1 MCSKVLKCNSVAFFR
16 KLLTILPLDKKINF
30 NRNNKKIDK
39 EVIGKVGHP
48 DKRDR
53 AEMSFRI
60 RIFFRDPDSRLKEG
74 WNGKPQRQAANGPSV
89 HKQERD
95 FPSQVTQEPKS
106 RMDPVDVTAVMK
118 GVEEMIQKRFFVNGV
133 ERNIIVN
140 GKETLAKVLREQLGL
155 TGTKVGCGTG
165 HCGACSVIVNN
176 ELVRS
181 CIFKIERINDGDLVT
196 TIEGIGT
203 PNNLHP
209 IQKAFIKHG
218 AVQCGFCTPGFI
230 VSAKVLLDRN
240 PSPGRE
246 EIREWF
252 HENKNACRCTG
263 YIPIVDAVMDAA
275 KVLRGEMKEEDLEY
289 KLPQDGKIW
298 GGTYP
303 RPTSVAKVTGTLD
316 YGADLGLKLPGDAL
330 QLALVQATVS
340 HANIK
345 SIDVSEAEKMP
356 GVYKVVTHKD
366 IKGKNRIT
374 GLITFPSNKGDGWD
388 RPILCDE
395 KVFQYGDAIAI
406 VCADTYDNACAAA
419 DKVKV
424 DLEILPSYMSAPAAM
439 AEDALEIHPGTPNVY
454 YIQNLEKG
462 EPTGPIFEKA
472 PYSVEDDFYVQR
484 QPHMTIEPDVGFA
497 YIDEKGVLK
506 IHSKTIGAHLHLL
519 MIAPGL
525 GLEPDKIA
533 LVTNPAGGTFGY
545 KFSPTMEALVG
556 AAALATG
563 RPCFLRY
570 NYFQHMTYTGK
581 RSPFF
586 VNIKFAADKDGKL
599 LAMETDYNVDHGPY
613 SEFGDLL
620 TLRGAQFM
628 GAGYDIPNIRGTGR
642 TVCTNHAWGS
652 AFRAYG
658 SPQSLFSSEQLMDE
672 LAEKIGIDPWEIRYR
687 NCYRPGA
694 TNPSGQE
701 PEVFSY
707 PEMLEALKPRYEEAK
722 AKAKRE
728 SNDKIKKGV
737 GISLGCYGCGLDGP
751 DGSEAWAVL
760 NPDDTITIVSAWED
774 HGQGADMGVVGT
786 AHEALRPLGITP
798 DRIRFTWPDTSM
810 TPNSGPSG
818 GSRQQVMTGNAIR
831 VACSEMVAS
840 LKKPDGK
847 YMNYSEAVAAGKPLK
862 YVGKFSVPGV
872 ACDEKGQG
880 RPFVVY
886 MYGVFM
892 AEVSVNTE
900 TGKVEVEKMTLM
912 ADIGKINN
920 RLVTDG
926 QIYGGM
932 AQGIGLALS
941 EDFED
946 IKKHST
952 LVGAGF
958 PYAKNITDK
967 MEIVYF
973 ENYPREFGP
982 FGAAGVGELPLTSPH
997 AAIGN
1002 AIYNAC
1008 GVRVHRLPALPEKIL
1023 AGLRGERV

>member
-1 MCSKVLKCNSVAFFR
+1 
-16 KLLTILPLDKKINF
+16 
-30 NRNNKKIDK
+30 
-39 EVIGKVGHP
+39 
-48 DKRDR
+48 
-53 AEMSFRI
+53 
-60 RIFFRDPDSRLKEG
+60 
-74 WNGKPQRQAANGPSV
+74 
-89 HKQERD
+89 
-95 FPSQVTQEPKS
+95 
-106 RMDPVDVTAVMK
+106 
-118 GVEEMIQKRFFVNGV
+118 MIQKRFFVNGI
-133 ERNIIVN
+133 ERNIIVK
-140 GKETLAKVLREQLGL
+140 GEDSLAKVLREQLGL
-155 TGTKVGCGTG
+155 TGTKVGCDTG

-181 CIFKIERINDGDLVT
+181 CIFKAGRIKDGDSVT

-218 AVQCGFCTPGFI
+218 TAQCGFCIPGFV
-230 VSAKVLLDRN
+230 VSTKALLDSN
-240 PSPGRE
+240 PSPTRE
-246 EIREWF
+246 DVREWF
-252 HENKNACRCTG
+252 HKHRNACRCTG
-263 YIPIVDAVMDAA
+263 YIPIVNAVMDAA
-275 KVLRGEMKEEDLEY
+275 KVLRGDMKEEELEY
-289 KLPQDGKIW
+289 KLPADGRIW

-303 RPTSVAKVTGTLD
+303 RPTAVAKVTGTLD
-316 YGADLGLKLPGDAL
+316 YGADLGLKLPGNTL

-340 HANIK
+340 HANIRN
-345 SIDVSEAEKMP
+345 IDVSEAEKMP

-419 DKVKV
+419 EKVKV
-424 DLEILPSYMSAPAAM
+424 DLEILPAYMSAPAAM

-462 EPTGPIFEKA
+462 KPTGPIFNSA
-472 PYSVEDDFYVQR
+472 PYVVEDDFYVQR

-497 YIDEKGVLK
+497 YIDEGGVLK

-525 GLEPDKIA
+525 GLEPEKIA
-533 LVTNPAGGTFGY
+533 LVTNPMGGTFGY

-556 AAALATG
+556 AAALATE

-628 GAGYDIPNIRGTGR
+628 GAGYDIPNIKGTGR

-658 SPQSLFSSEQLMDE
+658 SPQSLFSSEQLMDQ
-672 LAEKIGIDPWEIRYR
+672 LAEKIGMDPWEIRYL

-728 SNDKIKKGV
+728 SKDKIRKGV
-737 GISLGCYGCGLDGP
+737 GLSMGCYGCGLDGP

-760 NPDDTITIVSAWED
+760 NPDDTVTIVAAWED
-774 HGQGADMGVVGT
+774 HGQGADMGMVGT

-798 DRIRFTWPDTSM
+798 DRIRFTWPDTSS

-831 VACSEMVAS
+831 VACSEMLAS

-847 YMNYSEAVAAGKPLK
+847 YMDYSEAVAAGKPLK

-900 TGKVEVEKMTLM
+900 TGKVEVDKMTLM
-912 ADIGKINN
+912 ADIGKVNN

-952 LVGAGF
+952 LAGAGF
-958 PYAKNITDK
+958 PFAKDITDN

-982 FGAAGVGELPLTSPH
+982 FGAAGVGELPLSSPH

-1008 GVRVHRLPALPEKIL
+1008 GVRVHRLPALPERIL
-1023 AGLRGERV
+1023 AGFKGQKV